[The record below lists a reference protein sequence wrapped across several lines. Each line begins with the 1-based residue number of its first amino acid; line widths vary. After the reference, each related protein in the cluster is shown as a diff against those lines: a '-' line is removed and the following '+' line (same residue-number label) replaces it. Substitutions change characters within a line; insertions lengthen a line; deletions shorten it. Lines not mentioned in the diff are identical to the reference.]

1 MAKQHLK
8 RIAAPNT
15 WKIKR
20 KSHIWISRPNAGAH
34 SLRQSVSLN
43 TAMKEI
49 IKCAKTSSEVKIIL
63 NTKTVLVDGKRRKEP
78 KFPVGLMDV
87 LSLPDIK
94 QSYRMLISKKGTI
107 YAADVKS
114 GEELLK
120 PC

>member
-8 RIAAPNT
+8 RVAAPQT

-20 KSHIWISRPNAGAH
+20 KNHIWISRPNAGAH
-34 SLRQSVSLN
+34 SLPQSISLN

-49 IKCAKTSSEVKIIL
+49 IKCAMTSSEVKTIL
-63 NTKTVLVDGKRRKEP
+63 NTKTILVDGRRRKEP

-94 QSYRMLISKKGTI
+94 Q
-107 YAADVKS
+107 
-114 GEELLK
+114 
-120 PC
+120 